1 MQQPQT
7 GEKLILIKFYF
18 QNQFLQPHE
27 KSWIHFMGTFRVEY
41 IGLPG
46 KCTRVTPNPDMQHC
60 NTWFDI

>member
-46 KCTRVTPNPDMQHC
+46 NSALE
-60 NTWFDI
+60 